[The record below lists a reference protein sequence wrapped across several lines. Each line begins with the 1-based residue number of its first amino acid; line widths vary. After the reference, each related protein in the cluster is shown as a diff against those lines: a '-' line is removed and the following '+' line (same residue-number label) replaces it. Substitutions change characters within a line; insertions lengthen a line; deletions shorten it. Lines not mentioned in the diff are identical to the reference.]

1 MAQNTPDPVFG
12 NCDNKPND
20 AECIKKRKTMR
31 FIIIVL
37 LIIVAIGFINFLTGN
52 KLFFKLK

>member
-1 MAQNTPDPVFG
+1 MAQNSPDPFVG
-12 NCDNKPND
+12 NCSPND
-20 AECIKKRKTMR
+20 AECIKKRKIMR

-37 LIIVAIGFINFLTGN
+37 LIISVIGFVNFLTGN